1 MAEKVTLQLSAAA
14 AAYASQDAPRD
25 GKLQAARGEIAVSW
39 GDLVTLL
46 YFLAHD
52 PDTEVR
58 ATAIHTLRAMPEPQ
72 LFAVVESAAVH
83 PKILDMLARLHYP
96 KQAIAAKLLSHP
108 SIDSRTAA
116 FLAEKQA
123 ETAAETQPV
132 PSPDGVEEAEAVEE
146 ADEAMVG
153 NDEVDEVLEEN
164 EEVDEESEDFL
175 SKYQLSMKMD
185 VPEKIKVAL
194 VGDKEWRTLLIK
206 DPNKLVS
213 ASVMK
218 NPRITE
224 AEILAIV
231 STAIQHDEII
241 RLICTNKE
249 WVKNYQIRKALVLN
263 CKTPLPAALRFM
275 ATLTDKD
282 IAALAKSKNVATVI
296 STQARRQLLNK
307 KRQ

>member
-1 MAEKVTLQLSAAA
+1 MSEKVTLQLSAAA
-14 AAYASQDAPRD
+14 AAYASKDAPRD
-25 GKLQAARGEIAVSW
+25 GKLQAARGEISVS
-39 GDLVTLL
+39 GCDLVTLL

-58 ATAIHTLRAMPEPQ
+58 AAAIHALRAMPEPKVI
-72 LFAVVESAAVH
+72 AVAESAGLH

-108 SIDSRTAA
+108 SIDSRTAD

-123 ETAAETQPV
+123 EMAADAQPV
-132 PSPDGVEEAEAVEE
+132 PLPDGEEAEAVQD
-146 ADEAMVG
+146 ADDAMAG
-153 NDEVDEVLEEN
+153 DEEVDEALQED

-175 SKYQLSMKMD
+175 SKYQLSMKME
-185 VPEKIKVAL
+185 VSEKIKMAL
-194 VGDKEWRTLLIK
+194 TGDKEWRSLLIK
-206 DPNKLVS
+206 DPNKQVS
-213 ASVMK
+213 ASVVK
-218 NPRITE
+218 NPRISE
-224 AEILAIV
+224 AEILGTV
-231 STAIQHDEII
+231 STTVQHDEIM
-241 RLICTNKE
+241 RLICNNKE

-263 CKTPLPAALRFM
+263 CKTPLPLALRFM

-282 IAALAKSKNVATVI
+282 IATLAKSKNVATVI

>member
-1 MAEKVTLQLSAAA
+1 MAEKVTLQLGATA
-14 AAYASQDAPRD
+14 AAYARKDAPRD
-25 GKLQAARGEIAVSW
+25 GKLRAARGDIAVPGS
-39 GDLVTLL
+39 DLVTLL

-58 ATAIHTLRAMPEPQ
+58 AAAIHTLRAMPEPKVM
-72 LFAVVESAAVH
+72 AVAESASVH

-108 SIDSRTAA
+108 SIDSRTVA
-116 FLAEKQA
+116 FLTEKQA
-123 ETAAETQPV
+123 VMAADAHPV
-132 PSPDGVEEAEAVEE
+132 PLPERVEDTEE
-146 ADEAMVG
+146 DADEARAG
-153 NDEVDEVLEEN
+153 NDEVDEAVQED

-185 VPEKIKVAL
+185 VSEKIKVAL
-194 VGDKEWRTLLIK
+194 VGDKEWRTLMIK

-213 ASVMK
+213 SSVVK
-218 NPRITE
+218 NPRISE
-224 AEILAIV
+224 AEILGIV
-231 STAIQHDEII
+231 STNIQNDEIMRI
-241 RLICTNKE
+241 ICTNKE

-282 IAALAKSKNVATVI
+282 LAALAKSKNVATVI

>member
-14 AAYASQDAPRD
+14 AAYASKDAPRD
-25 GKLQAARGEIAVSW
+25 GKLQAARGEIAVSG

-52 PDTEVR
+52 PDMEVR
-58 ATAIHTLRAMPEPQ
+58 AAAIHTLRAMPEPQ
-72 LFAVVESAAVH
+72 VIAVAESVALH

-108 SIDSRTAA
+108 SIDSRTAD

-123 ETAAETQPV
+123 EMAADAQPV
-132 PSPDGVEEAEAVEE
+132 PSPDRVEEAEED
-146 ADEAMVG
+146 ADEAMAG
-153 NDEVDEVLEEN
+153 NVEVDEALQEE

-175 SKYQLSMKMD
+175 SKYQLSMKME
-185 VPEKIKVAL
+185 VTEKMKMAL
-194 VGDKEWRTLLIK
+194 TGDKEWRSLLIK

-213 ASVMK
+213 ASVVK
-218 NPRITE
+218 NPRISE
-224 AEILAIV
+224 AEILATV
-231 STAIQHDEII
+231 STTIQHDEIM
-241 RLICTNKE
+241 RLICNNKE

-263 CKTPLPAALRFM
+263 CKTPLPLALRFM

-282 IAALAKSKNVATVI
+282 IATLAKSKNVATVI

>member
-25 GKLQAARGEIAVSW
+25 GKLQAARGEIAIPG

-58 ATAIHTLRAMPEPQ
+58 AAAIHTLRAMPEPQ
-72 LFAVVESAAVH
+72 VIAVAEFAGLH

-123 ETAAETQPV
+123 EMAADAQHV
-132 PSPDGVEEAEAVEE
+132 PSPDRVEEAEAVED
-146 ADEAMVG
+146 ADEAMAG
-153 NDEVDEVLEEN
+153 DEEVAEALQED

-175 SKYQLSMKMD
+175 SKYQLSMKME
-185 VPEKIKVAL
+185 VSEKIKMAL
-194 VGDKEWRTLLIK
+194 TGDKEWRSLLIK
-206 DPNKLVS
+206 DPNKQVS
-213 ASVMK
+213 ASVVK
-218 NPRITE
+218 NPRISE
-224 AEILAIV
+224 AEILATV
-231 STAIQHDEII
+231 STTIQHDEIMRI
-241 RLICTNKE
+241 ICNNKE

-263 CKTPLPAALRFM
+263 CKTPLPLALRFM

-282 IAALAKSKNVATVI
+282 IATLAKSKNVATVI

>member
-1 MAEKVTLQLSAAA
+1 MAEKVTLKLTAAA
-14 AAYASQDAPRD
+14 AACASKDAPRET
-25 GKLQAARGEIAVSW
+25 KLQAARGEIAFSD

-52 PDTEVR
+52 TDTEVR
-58 ATAIHTLRAMPEPQ
+58 TAAINTLRALPESQ
-72 LFAVVESAAVH
+72 VIAIADSAEVH

-108 SIDSRTAA
+108 SIDARTAA
-116 FLAEKQA
+116 FLGEKLAEM
-123 ETAAETQPV
+123 AADAKHP
-132 PSPDGVEEAEAVEE
+132 PLPDREEEPEEAAGEATEVNES
-146 ADEAMVG
+146 
-153 NDEVDEVLEEN
+153 VDEELEEID
-164 EEVDEESEDFL
+164 EVDEESEDFQ
-175 SKYQLSMKMD
+175 SKYQLSMKME
-185 VPEKIKVAL
+185 VSEKIKVAL
-194 VGDKEWRTLLIK
+194 TGDKEWRTLMIK

-213 ASVMK
+213 SSVIK
-218 NPRITE
+218 NPRISE

-231 STAIQHDEII
+231 STAIQHDEIMRI
-241 RLICTNKE
+241 ICNNKE

-263 CKTPLPAALRFM
+263 CKTPLPLALRFM